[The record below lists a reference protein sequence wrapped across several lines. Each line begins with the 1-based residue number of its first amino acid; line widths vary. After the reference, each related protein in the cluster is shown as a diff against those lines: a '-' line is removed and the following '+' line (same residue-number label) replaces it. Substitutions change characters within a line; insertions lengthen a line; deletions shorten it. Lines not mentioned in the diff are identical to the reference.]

1 MHNYYH
7 CTMYVGD
14 VVASISSQNNVYGAH
29 KAIDGLY
36 HYNDEP
42 TMNNQY
48 DSLVATQVEQSPWI
62 ELDL

>member
-1 MHNYYH
+1 
-7 CTMYVGD
+7 MYVGD